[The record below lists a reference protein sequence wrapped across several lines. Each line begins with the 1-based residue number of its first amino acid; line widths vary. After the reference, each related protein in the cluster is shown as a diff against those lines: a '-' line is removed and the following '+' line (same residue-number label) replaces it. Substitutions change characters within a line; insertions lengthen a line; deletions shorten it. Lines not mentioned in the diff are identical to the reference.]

1 MKSIIQSEC
10 ECFVCGTTQWLEEH
24 HILGGPNR
32 KWSEKYGLKVYLCKR
47 HHMEAHQNELL
58 ALKLKQTAQRAFE
71 RKYKKTSFLAVFGR
85 LYI

>member
-24 HILGGPNR
+24 HILGGANR
-32 KWSEKYGLKVYLCKR
+32 KWSEKYGLTVFLCKR
-47 HHMEAHQNELL
+47 HHMEAHQNGSL
-58 ALKLKQTAQRAFE
+58 ALKLKQTAQIAFE
-71 RKYKKTSFLAVFGR
+71 RKYKKMSFLAVFGR